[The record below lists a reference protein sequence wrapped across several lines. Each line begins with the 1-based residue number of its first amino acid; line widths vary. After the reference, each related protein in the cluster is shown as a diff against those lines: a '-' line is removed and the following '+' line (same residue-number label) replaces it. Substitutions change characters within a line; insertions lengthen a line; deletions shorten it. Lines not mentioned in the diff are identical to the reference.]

1 MEVQGR
7 DPSLKLWSWILVGFQ
22 ERAVSKPRFE
32 E

>member
-1 MEVQGR
+1 MEVQGGIK
-7 DPSLKLWSWILVGFQ
+7 PETVGWILVGFQ